1 MRNNVVSAPDGGP
14 NAHGRV
20 AARSSIPDE
29 AMEIGGRVWYPHHLA
44 FGRSA
49 AGFQWRLKA
58 ASLEGVTV
66 GMLEYGMPVKI
77 TTGELENAYQVNFPI
92 FGKVR
97 LSQGKRVVAGNPTM
111 AAIHGPVEAT
121 SIQGWSE
128 PARMLGVKIP
138 TSLMHQQ
145 LEALLGRSPR
155 RPLAFE
161 GSFDLSSHRG
171 REWRSSVELLAASM
185 SSPDSLL
192 SMPLM
197 ARAAVEYS
205 VRGLLLSAPNN
216 FSEELAGT
224 VEAVGSAAVR
234 RAVDF
239 MESNAHL
246 PLTLES
252 VAADACVSARAL
264 QQGFRKHLDST
275 PMEHLRSIRL
285 RKVRN
290 ELLSGTA
297 STRINEVA
305 ARWGFPHPGR
315 FAIHYAKT
323 FGEHPSQTLKGI
335 NRN

>member
-1 MRNNVVSAPDGGP
+1 MPNNAVSAADGGP
-14 NAHGRV
+14 QAQGHV

-58 ASLEGVTV
+58 VSLEGLTV

-77 TTGELENAYQVNFPI
+77 TTGELENAYQVNFPL
-92 FGKVR
+92 FGKV
-97 LSQGKRVVAGNPTM
+97 LFSQGKRVVAGNPKM

-128 PARMLGVKIP
+128 PAQMLGLKIP
-138 TSLMHQQ
+138 TSLMHQE
-145 LEALLGRSPR
+145 LEALLGRSPK

-171 REWRSSVELLAASM
+171 REWRSAVELLVASM
-185 SSPDSLL
+185 RNPDSLL
-192 SMPLM
+192 STPLM

-216 FSEELAGT
+216 FSEELAGAA
-224 VEAVGSAAVR
+224 EASGSAAVR

-239 MESNAHL
+239 MEANAHL

-252 VAADACVSARAL
+252 VASDACVSPRAL

-285 RKVRN
+285 RKVRSD
-290 ELLSGTA
+290 LLSGTA

-305 ARWGFPHPGR
+305 ARWGFPHAGR

-335 NRN
+335 NGN